1 MDKLIGKS
9 TLDHKFT
16 TFGDIIYQTC
26 VNNFV
31 AKQHQAKREPKK
43 GRKQC
48 EIQTLQ
54 KENKNVNKKMKSRT
68 EKDKKLAAGILA
80 RFGGETLSTKKSR
93 IRKEET
99 KSKEKKNRQASTKTH
114 FSLQDNSSSKEKK
127 GSLSVQKEQLK
138 VHLRKTYSDPNREI
152 PQCEHGSLVW
162 PAALGEK
169 LNNKQQ
175 TECCCCYC
183 C

>member
-1 MDKLIGKS
+1 MDSQKVLKVDKLIGKS

-54 KENKNVNKKMKSRT
+54 KEKKNLNKKMKSRT

-99 KSKEKKNRQASTKTH
+99 KSKEKKKQTGFYEDPFQFARQLFQQRKKRFAFSTERTAEGPP
-114 FSLQDNSSSKEKK
+114 KE
-127 GSLSVQKEQLK
+127 
-138 VHLRKTYSDPNREI
+138 NI
-152 PQCEHGSLVW
+152 F
-162 PAALGEK
+162 
-169 LNNKQQ
+169 
-175 TECCCCYC
+175 
-183 C
+183 